1 MTKCKLISA
10 FRNAYN
16 GVKYCFEFERNFKI
30 HTIAALLAAGLA
42 WRFNFDK
49 METIIIIFAITMVF
63 MAELFNTAIE
73 IVVDMIHPEIHPL
86 AKIAKD
92 IAAGAVLIAAVAAF
106 LVGCILF
113 YTRLL

>member
-1 MTKCKLISA
+1 MTKCKLVFA
-10 FRNAYN
+10 FRNAYD
-16 GVKYCFEFERNFKI
+16 GLKYCFNFERNFKI
-30 HTIAALLAAGLA
+30 HTVAAILAAGLA

-49 METIIIIFAITMVF
+49 MESIILIFTIAIVF

-73 IVVDMIHPEIHPL
+73 IVVNMIHPEIHPL

-92 IAAGAVLIAAVAAF
+92 IAAGAVLVAALAAF

>member
-10 FRNAYN
+10 FRNAYD
-16 GVKYCFEFERNFKI
+16 GLKYCFKLERNFRI
-30 HTIAALLAAGLA
+30 HTIAAIFAAGLA

-49 METIIIIFAITMVF
+49 VETIILIFAISLVF

-73 IVVDMIHPEIHPL
+73 IVIDMIHPEIHPL

-92 IAAGAVLIAAVAAF
+92 IAAGAVLIAAMAAF

>member
-1 MTKCKLISA
+1 
-10 FRNAYN
+10 
-16 GVKYCFEFERNFKI
+16 
-30 HTIAALLAAGLA
+30 
-42 WRFNFDK
+42 
-49 METIIIIFAITMVF
+49 

-73 IVVDMIHPEIHPL
+73 IVIDMIHPEIHPL

-92 IAAGAVLIAAVAAF
+92 IAAGAVLIAAMAAF

>member
-1 MTKCKLISA
+1 MVAA
-10 FRNAYN
+10 FRNAYD
-16 GVKYCFEFERNFKI
+16 GLKYCFKFERNFKI
-30 HTIAALLAAGLA
+30 HTIAALLAAALA

-49 METIIIIFAITMVF
+49 MEIIIIVFAIAMVF

-92 IAAGAVLIAAVAAF
+92 IAAGAVLIAAMAAF

-113 YTRLL
+113 YRRFL